1 MFSASRHGRLGIGR
15 YSLTP
20 LRGYARE
27 CGKVGL
33 IFVTGWLA
41 TGAFWYLRNT
51 LRTGN
56 PLFPAKFLWWD
67 GYLFSNTRLIE
78 FARVYGFKKTVV
90 DALKHYTDWPFSY
103 GALAGIGFLVTL
115 ATAWWWGSKRL
126 TVAQRFWVAGS
137 CAILGLTIAVFPG
150 IPFSAGNAPYF
161 AVGKI
166 HPLNYRYISLVP
178 MLGWIG
184 LGWAM
189 IAFLRRPSWR
199 DQAAVI
205 VTTLAVMTSSP
216 GVPGVGHHM
225 VFLASLIGSVAIV
238 TACGRPPLV
247 AQCGGSRIV
256 GPRLSWSGWPWPW
269 SSWRA

>member
-1 MFSASRHGRLGIGR
+1 M
-15 YSLTP
+15 
-20 LRGYARE
+20 
-27 CGKVGL
+27 

-161 AVGKI
+161 AVGEI

-216 GVPGVGHHM
+216 GVPGVGYNK

-238 TACGRPPLV
+238 TACGRPRSLRNV
-247 AQCGGSRIV
+247 GGVESSALASHGRD
-256 GPRLSWSGWPWPW
+256 GPGPGPHGGPSSGPTREEGTAG
-269 SSWRA
+269 RAKL